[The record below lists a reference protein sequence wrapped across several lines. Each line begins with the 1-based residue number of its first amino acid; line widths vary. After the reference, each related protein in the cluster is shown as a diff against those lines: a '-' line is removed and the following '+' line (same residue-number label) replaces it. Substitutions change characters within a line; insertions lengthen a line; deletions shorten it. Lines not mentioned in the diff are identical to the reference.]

1 MPKQTPQKYLQS
13 RKLLNRF
20 DNKNVT
26 AVHFARLKTKGDR
39 NYFECHK
46 KNTDLLLTSHK
57 IMTKSIYVIYKVYG
71 KNSYMVNTTGGKSL

>member
-46 KNTDLLLTSHK
+46 KKVLLTSHK
-57 IMTKSIYVIYKVYG
+57 IMTKSIYMLK
-71 KNSYMVNTTGGKSL
+71 TTGGKSL